1 MRYFVIASRWDEEK
15 ECIIKTIVGE
25 FTEYIMAS
33 IFKEAYN
40 EHFSAD
46 AKVVEESKLLN
57 E

>member
-1 MRYFVIASRWDEEK
+1 MKYFVIASRWDEEK

>member
-1 MRYFVIASRWDEEK
+1 MRYFVIASKWDREK

-40 EHFSAD
+40 EHYRAN